1 MTDECRVGGSAKER
15 LERFCDLSVAFQEAL
30 DYAATKSDGVRVKQ
44 ESCLLVVCFAL
55 SDRDLERR
63 FLQS

>member
-1 MTDECRVGGSAKER
+1 V
-15 LERFCDLSVAFQEAL
+15 LERNQRDSAICQWLFREAF

-44 ESCLLVVCFAL
+44 ESCLLVVCLTL